1 MARSSRNVSI
11 PAFTLYGESLG
22 PSVEMLHIEAIQSRS
37 QRHRWEIDA
46 HTHQGLHQV
55 LWVASGPAEVFLED
69 TRAACH
75 GPLAVV
81 IPPGAVHAFRF
92 SRDTDGHVLT
102 FNPRAVIEGDVPA
115 TGEALRALFAA
126 PRMLQFEAE
135 AASTQ
140 RIATLMA
147 DLSDEFSSADAA
159 GSPVP
164 LWLARAVVWRLAQ
177 HGAKQARSTAS
188 GGRSGQAL
196 FTRFVVLVEAHHREH
211 WPVSRYADRLGLTP
225 ERLNRLTRA
234 ETGKAALD
242 LVHERLAREA
252 CRRLAYVAA
261 PISRLAFELGF
272 EDPAYFCRFFKR
284 RTGHSPREY
293 RRAAVEATSG

>member
-92 SRDTDGHVLT
+92 SRDTD
-102 FNPRAVIEGDVPA
+102 
-115 TGEALRALFAA
+115 
-126 PRMLQFEAE
+126 
-135 AASTQ
+135 
-140 RIATLMA
+140 
-147 DLSDEFSSADAA
+147 
-159 GSPVP
+159 
-164 LWLARAVVWRLAQ
+164 W
-177 HGAKQARSTAS
+177 TAS
-188 GGRSGQAL
+188 IRMAAKTTIILAGWLGMN
-196 FTRFVVLVEAHHREH
+196 VVV
-211 WPVSRYADRLGLTP
+211 
-225 ERLNRLTRA
+225 
-234 ETGKAALD
+234 
-242 LVHERLAREA
+242 
-252 CRRLAYVAA
+252 
-261 PISRLAFELGF
+261 
-272 EDPAYFCRFFKR
+272 
-284 RTGHSPREY
+284 
-293 RRAAVEATSG
+293 